1 MKTSF
6 PLFAGALL
14 GSLILA
20 ACGPQSEKADKVQVA
35 PATEATMPADASGA
49 VPAWSASND
58 GIGPINGGTAFDAAT
73 VTALLPGSEI
83 KTAYL
88 HEEGGETPIITAYG
102 PQELSLELQGAK
114 GKVSRIL
121 AQGGPVVGPK
131 GEKIMDSFKV
141 SGFAATDCVLG
152 ADRMSG
158 AALCRRADAPNL
170 ALVYG
175 APGELKGNPGDAPD
189 AAALAEKGFLREFLW
204 QAPLAN

>member
-1 MKTSF
+1 MKASF

-20 ACGPQSEKADKVQVA
+20 ACGPQPEKAEKPQVA
-35 PATEATMPADASGA
+35 PATEATLPADASGA
-49 VPAWSASND
+49 APAWTATND
-58 GIGPINGGTAFDAAT
+58 GIGPITGATAFDAAAI
-73 VTALLPGSEI
+73 TALLPGSEI
-83 KTAYL
+83 KTAFL

-102 PQELSLELQGAK
+102 PEELGLELQGAK

-131 GEKIMDSFKV
+131 GEKLMDSFKV

-170 ALVYG
+170 AYIYG
-175 APGELKGNPGDAPD
+175 AQGELKGKPGDAPD
-189 AAALAEKGFLREFLW
+189 AAALEQKGFLREFLW